1 MSSLY
6 DIVTEC
12 PLDKSAES
20 LEKYA
25 DVNTPHIWRYGC
37 KVYSQNGED
46 GILYKIFQSIGTTN
60 KITVELCAGD
70 GIECNSGNLILNHG
84 FKGYLFDGSMDNIT
98 SGMKYYEK
106 KGEKD
111 ATIFER
117 VNFAYSWI
125 TAENI
130 VGLLEQCELP
140 KTIDLLITDID
151 GNDYWV
157 LKSII
162 DSGMRPRVICVEY
175 QDILG
180 PIRSVTIPYNPNFN
194 HQHYD
199 CWQGPNYCGASLM
212 AFINLLKDYAFVGC
226 EALGFNGFFV
236 LRDEL
241 GSLKEMT
248 NITPCFE
255 IPKVIFGMKERQPRT
270 ASLQWI
276 EV

>member
-1 MSSLY
+1 MSLY
-6 DIVTEC
+6 HIITEHSI
-12 PLDKSAES
+12 DKSEE
-20 LEKYA
+20 LIEKYA
-25 DVNTPHIWRYGC
+25 DMNIPYIWRYGC

-46 GILYKIFQSIGTTN
+46 GILYKIFQSIRTTN

-70 GIECNSGNLILNHG
+70 GIECNSANLIINHG
-84 FKGYLFDGSMDNIT
+84 FTGYLFDGSMENIK
-98 SGMKYYEK
+98 SGIKYYQDK
-106 KGEKD
+106 AIKD
-111 ATIFER
+111 STIYSR
-117 VNFAYSWI
+117 VNFAHSWI

-130 VGLLEQCELP
+130 VGLLKQCNLP
-140 KTIDLLITDID
+140 NNIDLLITDID

-162 DSGMRPRVICVEY
+162 DSGIRPRVICVEY

-180 PIRSVTIPYNPNFN
+180 PNRSVTIPYNPNFN

-199 CWQGPNYCGASLM
+199 CWQGPNYCGASLR

-236 LRDEL
+236 LRTEL
-241 GSLKEMT
+241 NSLKEMT
-248 NITPCFE
+248 DITPCFE